1 MPSYPNVED
10 VLCDLL
16 EPIAYTDTWRD
27 PDKGVPFIFVRRV
40 GGREDGF
47 IDRPIVRVE
56 VEADDYVQARD
67 LSKVVRE
74 TILRSGCTEVNGIL
88 IDTVDEVVANQQTPA
103 FNPEDN
109 NVTSTYVLSFR
120 KQ

>member
-1 MPSYPNVED
+1 MASYPNVED

-16 EPIAYTDTWRD
+16 DPIAPTDTWRD
-27 PDKGVPFIFVRRV
+27 PSRGLPIIIVRRI
-40 GGREDGF
+40 GGREDGVT
-47 IDRPIVRVE
+47 DRPAVRVQ
-56 VEADDYVQARD
+56 VEADDYPQARD
-67 LSKVVRE
+67 LAATVRGI
-74 TILRSGCTEVNGIL
+74 ILESGCTNVNGVL
-88 IDTVDEVVANQQTPA
+88 IDTANEVTAQQQTPA

>member
-1 MPSYPNVED
+1 MPYPNVED

-16 EPIAYTDTWRD
+16 ESTATAVTWRD
-27 PDKGVPFIFVRRV
+27 PDIALPYVFVRRV

-47 IDRPIVRVE
+47 IDRPVVRVE
-56 VEADDYVQARD
+56 VTADTYELARD
-67 LSKVVRE
+67 LAATVR
-74 TILRSGCTEVNGIL
+74 TKILTSGCTVVNGVQ
-88 IDTVDEVVANQQTPA
+88 IDTADEVVATQQTPA

-120 KQ
+120 KH